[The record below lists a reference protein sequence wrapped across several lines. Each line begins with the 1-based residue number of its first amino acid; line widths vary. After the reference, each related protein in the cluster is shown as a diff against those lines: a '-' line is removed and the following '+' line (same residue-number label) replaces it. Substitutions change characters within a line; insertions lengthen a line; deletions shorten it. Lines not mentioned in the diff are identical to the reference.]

1 MAKSRVVYVE
11 IYKPLFLD
19 KLRGRKA
26 EVTITRTDGTRRT
39 YRPVSKA
46 SLRRL
51 ERVA

>member
-1 MAKSRVVYVE
+1 MAKNKVSY
-11 IYKPLFLD
+11 IYIYQPRWFGR
-19 KLRGRKA
+19 LRGRKA
-26 EVTITRTDGTRRT
+26 EVTIVRANGTRRT